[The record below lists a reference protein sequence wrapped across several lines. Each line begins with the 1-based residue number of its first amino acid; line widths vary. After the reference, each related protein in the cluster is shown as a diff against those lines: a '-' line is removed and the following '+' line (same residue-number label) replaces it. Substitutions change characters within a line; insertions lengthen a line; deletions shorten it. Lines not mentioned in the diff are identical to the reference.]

1 MTKRAVW
8 HGLLYLGLAGASL
21 QADTIVLGIP
31 AVSAN
36 CDPIG
41 CPTFFGLGTYQQ
53 VYLGNA
59 FPGAM
64 TIDDIGF
71 YQSEVLGN
79 GGQLAGGTFTLS
91 LSYTTASP
99 LGGLDVNNGPSANIE
114 PGTEEQF
121 FTGTLPAFTPYATE
135 NILTFSGT
143 PFAYNPADGNL
154 LLTVSVTGGTD
165 STPYLFMDETGTTPV
180 TSSAY
185 FGTGNGANSTG
196 LVTGINYTPA
206 TGTSTPEPASLV
218 LVLAGIGLIGYKVRR
233 HRTS

>member
-1 MTKRAVW
+1 
-8 HGLLYLGLAGASL
+8 LAGASL

-99 LGGLDVNNGPSANIE
+99 LGGLDVSNGPSANIE

-206 TGTSTPEPASLV
+206 TGPSTPEPASLV

>member
-1 MTKRAVW
+1 
-8 HGLLYLGLAGASL
+8 LAGASL

-99 LGGLDVNNGPSANIE
+99 LGGLDVSNGPSANIE

-206 TGTSTPEPASLV
+206 TGPSTPEPASLL

>member
-1 MTKRAVW
+1 
-8 HGLLYLGLAGASL
+8 
-21 QADTIVLGIP
+21 
-31 AVSAN
+31 
-36 CDPIG
+36 
-41 CPTFFGLGTYQQ
+41 
-53 VYLGNA
+53 
-59 FPGAM
+59 M

-99 LGGLDVNNGPSANIE
+99 LGGLDVSNGPSANIE

>member
-1 MTKRAVW
+1 
-8 HGLLYLGLAGASL
+8 LAGASL

-99 LGGLDVNNGPSANIE
+99 LGGLDVSNGPSANIE

>member
-36 CDPIG
+36 CYPIG
-41 CPTFFGLGTYQQ
+41 GPTFFGLGTYQQ
-53 VYLGNA
+53 VYSDSF

-71 YQSEVLGN
+71 YQSQVLGN
-79 GGQLAGGTFTLS
+79 GGQLAGGTFTLN
-91 LSYTTASP
+91 LSYTTAAPGS
-99 LGGLDVNNGPSANIE
+99 LDFQDGPSANIE

-121 FTGTLPAFTPYATE
+121 FTGTLPALTPYVNE

-165 STPYLFMDETGTTPV
+165 STPYLFLDETGTTPV

-185 FGTGNGANSTG
+185 FGTVNGASTTG

-206 TGTSTPEPASLV
+206 TGPSTPEPASLL
-218 LVLAGIGLIGYKVRR
+218 LVLTGIGLIGYQVRR
-233 HRTS
+233 RRSS

>member
-79 GGQLAGGTFTLS
+79 GGQLAGGTFALS

-99 LGGLDVNNGPSANIE
+99 LGGLDVSNGPSANIE

>member
-1 MTKRAVW
+1 
-8 HGLLYLGLAGASL
+8 LAGASL

-79 GGQLAGGTFTLS
+79 GGQLAGGTFALS

-99 LGGLDVNNGPSANIE
+99 LGGLDVSNGPSANIE